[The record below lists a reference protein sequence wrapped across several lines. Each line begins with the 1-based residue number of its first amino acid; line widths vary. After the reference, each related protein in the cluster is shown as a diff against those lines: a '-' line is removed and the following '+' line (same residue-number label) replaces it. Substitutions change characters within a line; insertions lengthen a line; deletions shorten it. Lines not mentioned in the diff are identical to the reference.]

1 MLTTFQQ
8 KITERTSFISPF
20 SNLLKGTKCPIP
32 TSEPCSAVEKISVIH
47 YNTNSHHLINCRF
60 PVFTPKLTAQVTI
73 TQIEPTS
80 IDAVR
85 VYYDLKNTGNVTI
98 DYYEIYFIAQCTDNS
113 TITDWTNGLN
123 VLPGT
128 TVSDYTFF
136 DTGNKTVSSMAVYKI
151 YLKNYQYDLELYIN
165 P

>member
-1 MLTTFQQ
+1 MKAYILV
-8 KITERTSFISPF
+8 
-20 SNLLKGTKCPIP
+20 
-32 TSEPCSAVEKISVIH
+32 CS
-47 YNTNSHHLINCRF
+47 LIILSMILVGCMPSGGSSWL
-60 PVFTPKLTAQVTI
+60 PVFTPKLTAQATI

-98 DYYEIYFIAQCTDNS
+98 DYYKIYFIAQCTDNS
-113 TITDWTNGLN
+113 TITDWTYGSN

-128 TVSDYTFF
+128 MVSDYTFF
-136 DTGNKTVSSMAVYKI
+136 DTGNKTVSSIAVYKI

>member
-1 MLTTFQQ
+1 MKAYILV
-8 KITERTSFISPF
+8 
-20 SNLLKGTKCPIP
+20 
-32 TSEPCSAVEKISVIH
+32 CS
-47 YNTNSHHLINCRF
+47 LIVLSMILVGCMPSGGWL
-60 PVFTPKLTAQVTI
+60 PVFTPKLTAQATI
-73 TQIEPTS
+73 TQTESTS
-80 IDAVR
+80 IDAVQ

-128 TVSDYTFF
+128 MVSDCTFF

-151 YLKNYQYDLELYIN
+151 YLENYQYDLELYIN

>member
-1 MLTTFQQ
+1 MKAYILV
-8 KITERTSFISPF
+8 
-20 SNLLKGTKCPIP
+20 
-32 TSEPCSAVEKISVIH
+32 CS
-47 YNTNSHHLINCRF
+47 LIVLSMILVGCMPSGGSSWF
-60 PVFTPKLTAQVTI
+60 PVFTPKLTAQATI

-80 IDAVR
+80 INAVR

-113 TITDWTNGLN
+113 TITDWTNGLD

-128 TVSDYTFF
+128 MVSDCTFF
-136 DTGNKTVSSMAVYKI
+136 DTGNKTVSSIAVYKI